1 MWDRETMAALV
12 AELVAAQ
19 VREFAGGYYQ
29 VPVGISAR
37 HIHLTREDVEALF
50 GPGHRLRP
58 MKPLSQPGQFAC
70 EEPVELTGP
79 RGSIARVRVLGPERP
94 ASQVELSGT
103 DCLKLGIDAPVR
115 TSGQLSG
122 TPGITVKG
130 PAGVLELSA
139 GLIIADR
146 HIHMTPEDARWFG
159 VEDGER
165 VSVRVGGPRGGL
177 MGQVVIRVS
186 EKGRLDF
193 HVDTDD
199 ANAFR
204 LKQGQLL
211 ELVKEGTR

>member
-1 MWDRETMAALV
+1 MWDRDKMAARV

-37 HIHLTREDVEALF
+37 HVHLTRADVEALF
-50 GPGHRLRP
+50 GPGHRLTP
-58 MKPLSQPGQFAC
+58 MKALSQPGQFAC
-70 EEPVELTGP
+70 EEQVELSGP
-79 RGSIARVRVLGPERP
+79 KGVMARVRVLGPERP

-103 DCLKLGIDAPVR
+103 DCIKLGIDAPVR
-115 TSGQLSG
+115 TSGHLEG
-122 TPGITVKG
+122 TPGILLKG
-130 PAGVLELSA
+130 PAGSLEL
-139 GLIIADR
+139 GCGVIVADR

-159 VEDGER
+159 VADKER
-165 VSVRVGGPRGGL
+165 VGVRVGGPKGGV

-186 EKGRLDF
+186 ETARLDF

-211 ELVKEGTR
+211 ELVKEETR

>member
-1 MWDRETMAALV
+1 MKIMVET
-12 AELVAAQ
+12 
-19 VREFAGGYYQ
+19 
-29 VPVGISAR
+29 SAR
-37 HIHLTREDVEALF
+37 HVHLTQEHLDILF
-50 GPGHRLRP
+50 GKGYALTP
-58 MKPLSQPGQFAC
+58 KKDLSQPGQFAC
-70 EEPVELTGP
+70 EEQVELTGP

-115 TSGQLSG
+115 TSGHLSG

>member
-1 MWDRETMAALV
+1 MWDRENMAALV

-37 HIHLTREDVEALF
+37 HIHLTREAVEALF

-70 EEPVELTGP
+70 EEQVELTGP

>member
-1 MWDRETMAALV
+1 MWDRENMAARV

-19 VREFAGGYYQ
+19 VREFAGGYYR

-50 GPGHRLRP
+50 GPGHRLTP

-70 EEPVELTGP
+70 EEQVELVGS
-79 RGSIARVRVLGPERP
+79 RSSIARVRVLGPERP

-146 HIHMTPEDARWFG
+146 HIHMTPEDAGWFG

>member
-70 EEPVELTGP
+70 EAQVELTGP

>member
-1 MWDRETMAALV
+1 
-12 AELVAAQ
+12 
-19 VREFAGGYYQ
+19 
-29 VPVGISAR
+29 
-37 HIHLTREDVEALF
+37 
-50 GPGHRLRP
+50 

-70 EEPVELTGP
+70 EEQVELVGP
-79 RGSIARVRVLGPERP
+79 RSSIARVRVLGPERP

-130 PAGVLELSA
+130 PVGVLELSA

-146 HIHMTPEDARWFG
+146 HIHMTPEDAGWFG

>member
-1 MWDRETMAALV
+1 
-12 AELVAAQ
+12 
-19 VREFAGGYYQ
+19 
-29 VPVGISAR
+29 
-37 HIHLTREDVEALF
+37 
-50 GPGHRLRP
+50 
-58 MKPLSQPGQFAC
+58 
-70 EEPVELTGP
+70 
-79 RGSIARVRVLGPERP
+79 
-94 ASQVELSGT
+94 
-103 DCLKLGIDAPVR
+103 
-115 TSGQLSG
+115 
-122 TPGITVKG
+122 
-130 PAGVLELSA
+130 
-139 GLIIADR
+139 
-146 HIHMTPEDARWFG
+146 MTPEDAGWFG